1 MSQIEKL
8 AARYN
13 VNGCAKDFLRASAS
27 PFEAPAG
34 CLPAHMMNPQSRK
47 SKYFVQGTF
56 RTGTGAG
63 ITSGWISLAPD
74 NLASDAAGAASPI
87 VTSSSTTVNNVVGT
101 SATAGAVLEK
111 FPTEFA
117 TASFAAGQLEY
128 RVVAAGLR
136 IQNVSA
142 ALYREGTTFALTEPS
157 HATVQGMAET
167 DMAKYDEVIIE
178 PEDNGK
184 GWCTLLY
191 NGPVN
196 AVDFDYS
203 PGFGVI
209 GPCMGFIV
217 KCTGANPQTY
227 RYEAVV
233 HVEWTGRLAT
243 GKTPTYSDPTATGIV
258 ASAVKQAHATCGKT
272 DHNHPAFFSALGS
285 ALHKGIQMV
294 SPLVQP
300 ALKLAARGV
309 ADAIPYA
316 PAVLDAAQFAYPIVK
331 SLMSKKSPNSGSKKM
346 IQARPPQKLIKQKKR

>member
-1 MSQIEKL
+1 
-8 AARYN
+8 
-13 VNGCAKDFLRASAS
+13 
-27 PFEAPAG
+27 
-34 CLPAHMMNPQSRK
+34 MMNPQSRK

-56 RTGTGAG
+56 RTGSGAG
-63 ITSGWISLAPD
+63 IGSGWISLTPD

-87 VTSSSTTVNNVVGT
+87 VTSSSTTTQNVVGN
-101 SATAGAVLEK
+101 SATVGAVLEK
-111 FPTEFA
+111 FPTEFP
-117 TASFAAGQLEY
+117 TASFAAGQLEF

-142 ALYREGTTFALTEPS
+142 ARYREGTTFGLCEPG
-157 HATVQGMAET
+157 HATVQGMAES

-196 AVDFDYS
+196 SVDFDYS

-258 ASAVKQAHATCGKT
+258 STAVKQAHATCGKT
-272 DHNHPAFFSALGS
+272 DHNHPSFFSALGS

-294 SPLVQP
+294 SPLAAP

-331 SLMSKKSPNSGSKKM
+331 SLLTRSSPSSGSRKM
-346 IQARPPQKLIKQKKR
+346 IQPRPQKSIKPKKR